1 MLRLNEVFVA
11 GGHPTVTHVQRPLGA
26 ERGVRDYL
34 GEGGRTLLL
43 TGPSRSGKTVLIREV
58 ARDAVRVPGGELD
71 TLDEFWSEL
80 VDQFGVYTGET
91 AERFVEEGEDSSGG
105 YSGAAKIGG
114 SGIEASNGR
123 SKRTMSGRRHSQVR
137 RRPPRRVAKA
147 ELLKSRLPVVVDD
160 FDRIAPPLQ
169 RRIVDGLKEVIF
181 EGVPAI
187 FIATTGSDNPG
198 ASFVEGLADGEQ
210 FELRPWAGP
219 ELERIA
225 AQGLAALNVECDPVL
240 ASRLALAS
248 KRNPCVMQYLCLQLC
263 KANGITS
270 TCEPGRILRRGRDLN
285 YWLTHQLR
293 MVGLA

>member
-26 ERGVRDYL
+26 ERSVRDYL
-34 GEGGRTLLL
+34 GEGGRALVIS
-43 TGPSRSGKTVLIREV
+43 GPSRLGKTVLVREV
-58 ARDAVRVPGGELD
+58 ARHAVRVPGGELD
-71 TLDEFWSEL
+71 TVDEFWSEL

-105 YSGAAKIGG
+105 YAGAAKIGG
-114 SGIEASNGR
+114 SGVEASNAR
-123 SKRTMSGRRHSQVR
+123 SKRTTSGRRHSQVR

-147 ELLKSRLPVVVDD
+147 ELLRSRLPVVVDD

-187 FIATTGSDNPG
+187 FIATTDGGTPCVNS
-198 ASFVEGLADGEQ
+198 VEGLADGEWL
-210 FELRPWAGP
+210 EVRPWAGP
-219 ELERIA
+219 DLERIA
-225 AQGLAALNVECDPVL
+225 AKGFAALNVECDPVL

-270 TCEPGRILRRGRDLN
+270 RCEPGRILRRGRDLN
-285 YWLTHQLR
+285 SWLAYQLR